1 MTGEEKTVMVFYPPS
16 ALYQRGEDRC
26 QSNIDSSTSTS
37 IRACNDLGYAS
48 SMLKKIGYNTF
59 LKDYQT
65 EKLTYTDLKDD
76 IERIKP
82 DALFMSTTNPTIF
95 DDIKIINEIK
105 KIHPDCT
112 IVLKGALFF
121 DPSDD
126 LLNQLDLTKIDYL
139 IGGESDFIIANL
151 LDAHFNDLERVGTI
165 GGIVYKKNSI
175 WVKTGFDRWE
185 ENLDSL
191 CFPDRISMNNLL
203 YVRPDTGEPQATIST
218 SRGCPSSCIYCL
230 TPVISGKKL
239 RVRSPQNIFEE
250 LSECYEKHGIRDFF
264 FKSDTF
270 TLDKKWVLCLCRK
283 ILDSNLAGKIR
294 WVANSRTKPLD
305 IDTLNAMKSAGCWLV
320 AFGFESGNAETLKLI
335 KKGATLEDSR
345 KAIGMVREVGL
356 KSFGFFMIGFPWE
369 DEKDVLETV
378 DFIFELDADFLE
390 LHLATP
396 FHGTGLYELAKKEGL
411 IDEKVLGKDY
421 FNAPTIGTK
430 HLSVDK
436 LVKIRRDTL
445 LKYHMRPS
453 YIIRRM
459 GDTFSNPKILF
470 QYIKFG
476 LRMVKGLL
484 KI

>member
-1 MTGEEKTVMVFYPPS
+1 M
-16 ALYQRGEDRC
+16 
-26 QSNIDSSTSTS
+26 
-37 IRACNDLGYAS
+37 
-48 SMLKKIGYNTF
+48 
-59 LKDYQT
+59 
-65 EKLTYTDLKDD
+65 
-76 IERIKP
+76 
-82 DALFMSTTNPTIF
+82 
-95 DDIKIINEIK
+95 
-105 KIHPDCT
+105 
-112 IVLKGALFF
+112 
-121 DPSDD
+121 
-126 LLNQLDLTKIDYL
+126 
-139 IGGESDFIIANL
+139 
-151 LDAHFNDLERVGTI
+151 
-165 GGIVYKKNSI
+165 
-175 WVKTGFDRWE
+175 
-185 ENLDSL
+185 
-191 CFPDRISMNNLL
+191 
-203 YVRPDTGEPQATIST
+203 
-218 SRGCPSSCIYCL
+218 
-230 TPVISGKKL
+230 
-239 RVRSPQNIFEE
+239 RSPQNIFEE
-250 LSECYEKHGIRDFF
+250 LSECYEKHGIHDFF

-270 TLDKKWVLCLCRK
+270 TLDKEWVLCLCQK
-283 ILDSNLAGKIR
+283 ILDSNLTGKIR